1 MQATFRFRIYI
12 LTHVMSDKTDSC
24 KNIWGRCKMDI
35 ISKLKE
41 AKKKKRMTAED
52 ISSLTSIPVST
63 LNKIFSGVI
72 DEPKFSTVVSIASA
86 LDCPLDSLAGTDPI
100 HALEGEEKELL
111 LSFRTLDSHGRE
123 LCSLIVKKEAER
135 VAASKQ
141 DTPTAQ
147 PAKEAVATVLPFTIP
162 KKSSSGKLTLRLL
175 DLPASAGC
183 GEFLDASGSSSI
195 TVAENPT
202 TASADFAIKV
212 NGNSMEPEYYTG
224 DIILIREQ
232 SEVLPGELG
241 LFVCD
246 GEGYFKKFGGDRLI
260 SLNSQYSDIMIK
272 SFSDFSCKGKVIGK
286 LRRKK

>member
-1 MQATFRFRIYI
+1 
-12 LTHVMSDKTDSC
+12 
-24 KNIWGRCKMDI
+24 MDI

-41 AKKKKRMTAED
+41 AKKQKRMTAED
-52 ISSLTSIPVST
+52 ISALTSIPVST

-72 DEPKFSTVVSIASA
+72 DEPKFSTVVSIAAA

-111 LSFRTLDSHGRE
+111 LSYRSLDSHGRE

-135 VAASKQ
+135 IAASKQ
-141 DTPTAQ
+141 EVTATSSASESA
-147 PAKEAVATVLPFTIP
+147 PVFSKTKATLLPFANT
-162 KKSSSGKLTLRLL
+162 KKNSVGKLTLRLF

-183 GEFLDASGSSSI
+183 GEFLDASSSSAI

-224 DIILIREQ
+224 DIILVREQ
-232 SEVLPGELG
+232 GEVLPGELG

-260 SLNSQYSDIMIK
+260 SLNCEYSDIMIK